1 MGKWGRW
8 LIALWALPF
17 FGQGTVERFLTPADS
32 LDSGRRNTVVITEAV
47 GAAATLA
54 ALNQVW
60 YADYPRSDFHF
71 IDDNAEWLQMD
82 KAGHV
87 FSAYHLGR
95 IGSDVLQWSGASRKS
110 QLLYGATLGFVFL
123 SAVEVMDGYS
133 AKWGASW
140 GDVVANAAGTALYV
154 SQELMWKEQRIVPK
168 FSFHTTVYAGARPDA
183 LGSTLPEQV
192 LKDYNGQTYW
202 LSLNLK
208 SFTKIEALPAWLNVA
223 VGYGATGMITGE
235 DRLVNTVFF
244 PDKQRMRQFYLSL
257 DVDLTR
263 IPTRSHTLKTLF
275 SLFNTLK
282 VPAPALEIKGSQGAY
297 WHWVYF

>member
-32 LDSGRRNTVVITEAV
+32 LDTGRRNTVVLTEAV
-47 GAAATLA
+47 GAAVTLA

-60 YADYPRSDFHF
+60 YADYPRSDFHV

-95 IGSDVLQWSGASRKS
+95 IGSDVLQWSGARRKS
-110 QLLYGATLGFVFL
+110 RLLYGATLGFVFL

-297 WHWVYF
+297 WHWMYF

>member
-1 MGKWGRW
+1 MVKWGRW

-32 LDSGRRNTVVITEAV
+32 LDAGRRNTVVITEAV
-47 GAAATLA
+47 GATVTLA

-95 IGSDVLQWSGASRKS
+95 IGSDVLQWSSASRKS
-110 QLLYGATLGFVFL
+110 RLLYGATLGFVFL

-154 SQELMWKEQRIVPK
+154 SQECLWKEQRIIPK
-168 FSFHTTVYAGARPDA
+168 FSFHTTVYPGARPDA

-202 LSLNLK
+202 LSVNLK
-208 SFTKIEALPAWLNVA
+208 SFTKIDALPAWLNVA

-235 DRLVNTVFF
+235 ERVVNTVFF
-244 PDKQRMRQFYLSL
+244 PDKQRIRQFYLSL

-297 WHWVYF
+297 WHWMYF

>member
-1 MGKWGRW
+1 MVKWGRW
-8 LIALWALPF
+8 LIFVWALPF

-32 LDSGRRNTVVITEAV
+32 LDTSRRNTVVITEAV
-47 GAAATLA
+47 GATVTLA

-110 QLLYGATLGFVFL
+110 RLLYGATLGFVFL

-140 GDVVANAAGTALYV
+140 GDVVANATGTALYV
-154 SQELMWKEQRIVPK
+154 SQELLWKEQRIIPK
-168 FSFHTTVYAGARPDA
+168 FSFHTTVYPGARPDA

-202 LSLNLK
+202 LSVNLK
-208 SFTKIEALPAWLNVA
+208 SFTKIDALPAWLNVA

-235 DRLVNTVFF
+235 ERVVNTVFF

-297 WHWVYF
+297 WHWMYF